1 MKHAIS
7 HGAHDALSKLAIA
20 GLICL
25 LLACTAPLAPAR
37 AEAAVVAHYTS
48 ASLSAQ
54 EQTAQNLLNSDRARY
69 GLKAL
74 TLDPELC
81 RLARIKSEDMRD
93 NRYFAHT
100 SPTYGDVRQM
110 LRTFGYAYN
119 GAGENIAHHATV
131 DKCQAAFLSSPG
143 HRRNILSS
151 AWTKVGIGVAVDAKG
166 FIYLTQIFC
175 R

>member
-1 MKHAIS
+1 MAS
-7 HGAHDALSKLAIA
+7 AAL
-20 GLICL
+20 
-25 LLACTAPLAPAR
+25 PLFAAR
-37 AEAAVVAHYTS
+37 AEDSASFVAHYTS

-74 TLDPELC
+74 ALDPELC

-110 LRTFGYAYN
+110 LRQFGYAYA

-131 DKCQAAFLSSPG
+131 EKSQAAFLSSPG
-143 HRRNILSS
+143 HRRNIMSR
-151 AWTKVGIGVAVDAKG
+151 AWTRFGVGVAIDAKG
-166 FIYLTQIFC
+166 FVYLTQIFA